1 MEERALPRVSLTG
14 LKWSRSHTTAA
25 VRRFCFSLLPCLM
38 TRFISSSAMTESRRR
53 ALSLVLAGT
62 LWFTTCLAVY
72 GQGKPE
78 YELPP
83 VNYSTTTPH
92 DAITGLRARFASGQP
107 AFGGRD
113 RDVLKTLLSELRVP
127 LASQLLVFSKT
138 SLQRGGI
145 RPDRPRAL
153 YFSETTYV
161 GWVPNGLIEIA
172 TIDPA
177 LGPVFYSF
185 NPKEALKQ
193 PPTIERSTDCL
204 RCHGDTFV
212 RGIPA
217 VFARSVFPDK
227 NGEPLL
233 RFGSLV
239 VDDQTPFT
247 ERWGGWYVTGY
258 HGKDNH
264 RGNVVG
270 EETNGQL
277 IFTSSD
283 ERPDDLSTYFD
294 ASDYLAPTSD
304 VVALMVLEHQMAMQN
319 TLTRA
324 AFSIRK
330 MINYQRSLQLHFK
343 EPVTDEPVY
352 DSVKSVFAST
362 VQDVL
367 DRLLFLDE
375 ARIPEGVT
383 GTKAFQDAFAED
395 APRSR
400 GGHSLKDLSLSEHL
414 FVNRC
419 SYLIYSESFQSLAEP
434 FKNRVLDRLQAVL
447 RGHDDRYAYLGPD
460 ERQRIYD
467 ILIDTHPDAMR
478 RWLKPKASPVAMS
491 Q

>member
-1 MEERALPRVSLTG
+1 MARFTPTSAITALGRRV
-14 LKWSRSHTTAA
+14 
-25 VRRFCFSLLPCLM
+25 LP
-38 TRFISSSAMTESRRR
+38 
-53 ALSLVLAGT
+53 LVLAG
-62 LWFTTCLAVY
+62 LLLPAAYLVH
-72 GQGKPE
+72 GQGRPE
-78 YELPP
+78 YEQPP
-83 VNYSTTTPH
+83 VNYSATTPQ
-92 DAITGLRARFASGQP
+92 DAVARLRPRLASGQV

-127 LASQLLVFSKT
+127 PASQLLVFSKT

-153 YFSETTYV
+153 YFSDTTYV
-161 GWVPNGLIEIA
+161 GWVPGGLIEIA

-185 NPKEALKQ
+185 NPNEALTQ
-193 PPTIERSTDCL
+193 PPAIERSTDCL

-217 VFARSVFPDK
+217 VFARSVFPDA
-227 NGEPLL
+227 NGEPLF

-239 VDDQTPFT
+239 VDDQTPFA

-270 EETNGQL
+270 EETDGHL
-277 IFTSSD
+277 VFTPSD
-283 ERPDDLSTYFD
+283 ARPDDVSAYFN

-324 AFSIRK
+324 AFAIRK

-362 VQDVL
+362 AQDVV

-375 ARIPEGVT
+375 ARLPEGVT
-383 GTKAFQDAFAED
+383 GTKTFRDAFAEG

-400 GGHSLKDLSLSEHL
+400 AGHALRDLSLSEHL

-419 SYLIYSESFQSLAEP
+419 SYLIYSDSFQSLAEP
-434 FKNRVLDRLQAVL
+434 LKNRIFDRLQAIL
-447 RGHDDRYAYLGPD
+447 RGPD
-460 ERQRIYD
+460 ERHAYLGTDEKQRIYD
-467 ILIDTHPDAMR
+467 ILIETHPDAKR
-478 RWLKPKASPVAMS
+478 RWLEPTASSAAIP

>member
-1 MEERALPRVSLTG
+1 MLP
-14 LKWSRSHTTAA
+14 AA
-25 VRRFCFSLLPCLM
+25 Y
-38 TRFISSSAMTESRRR
+38 
-53 ALSLVLAGT
+53 LVH
-62 LWFTTCLAVY
+62 
-72 GQGKPE
+72 GQGTPE
-78 YELPP
+78 YERPP
-83 VNYSTTTPH
+83 VNYSATTPQ
-92 DAITGLRARFASGQP
+92 DAIARLRPRLASGAL

-153 YFSETTYV
+153 YFSDTTYV
-161 GWVPNGLIEIA
+161 GWVPGGLIEIA

-185 NPKEALKQ
+185 NPREALAQ
-193 PPTIERSTDCL
+193 TPTIERSTDCL

-217 VFARSVFPDK
+217 VFARSVFPDA
-227 NGEPLL
+227 NGEPLF

-239 VDDQTPFT
+239 VDDQTPFE

-270 EETNGQL
+270 QEVDGQL
-277 IFTSSD
+277 VFTPSD
-283 ERPDDLSTYFD
+283 ARPDDLSTYFD

-319 TLTRA
+319 ALTRA

-343 EPVTDEPVY
+343 EAVTDEPVY
-352 DSVKSVFAST
+352 DSVKSVFDST
-362 VQDVL
+362 VQDIV

-375 ARIPEGVT
+375 ARLPERVD
-383 GTKAFQDAFAED
+383 GTKAFREAFAES

-400 GGHSLKDLSLSEHL
+400 AGHALKDLSLSEHL

-419 SYLIYSESFQSLAEP
+419 SYLIYSDSFQSLAEP
-434 FKNRVLDRLQAVL
+434 FKNRILDRLQAVL
-447 RGHDDRYAYLGPD
+447 RGSDARYGYLGTD
-460 ERQRIYD
+460 EKQRIYD
-467 ILIDTHPDAMR
+467 ILIETHPDAKR
-478 RWLKPKASPVAMS
+478 RWLGTASAPAAASPR
-491 Q
+491 

>member
-1 MEERALPRVSLTG
+1 M
-14 LKWSRSHTTAA
+14 TA
-25 VRRFCFSLLPCLM
+25 F
-38 TRFISSSAMTESRRR
+38 RRR
-53 ALSLVLAGT
+53 VLPLVLAG
-62 LWFTTCLAVY
+62 LMLPAAYLVH
-72 GQGKPE
+72 GQGRPE
-78 YELPP
+78 YEQPP
-83 VNYSTTTPH
+83 VNYSATTPQ
-92 DAITGLRARFASGQP
+92 DAIARLRPRLASGQL

-113 RDVLKTLLSELRVP
+113 RDVLKTLLGELRVP
-127 LASQLLVFSKT
+127 PASQLLVFSKT

-161 GWVPNGLIEIA
+161 GWVPGGLIEIA

-177 LGPVFYSF
+177 LGPVFYSL
-185 NPKEALKQ
+185 NPNQVLRQ
-193 PPTIERSTDCL
+193 PPAIERSTDCL

-217 VFARSVFPDK
+217 VFARSVFPDA
-227 NGEPLL
+227 NGEPLF

-239 VDDQTPFT
+239 VDDQTPFA

-270 EETNGQL
+270 EEADGQL
-277 IFTSSD
+277 VFTPSD
-283 ERPDDLSTYFD
+283 ARPDDLSTYFD

-324 AFSIRK
+324 AFTIRK

-352 DSVKSVFAST
+352 DSVKSVFDST
-362 VQDVL
+362 VQDVV

-375 ARIPEGVT
+375 ARLPAGVT
-383 GTKAFQDAFAED
+383 GTRTFQEAFAEG

-400 GGHSLKDLSLSEHL
+400 AGHSLKDLSLSEHL

-419 SYLIYSESFQSLAEP
+419 SYLIYSDSFQSLAEP
-434 FKNRVLDRLQAVL
+434 FKNRIFDRLRAIL
-447 RGHDDRYAYLGPD
+447 RGPDDRYANLGTD
-460 ERQRIYD
+460 EKQRIYD
-467 ILIDTHPDAMR
+467 ILVETHPDAKR
-478 RWLKPKASPVAMS
+478 RWLGPKASPAALP